1 MEQSGG
7 FASYPSLRSRVII
20 VTGGASG
27 IGEAIV
33 EAFAMQNAQVAF
45 LDIQDEAAQQLTK
58 RLTSE
63 GTTVPV
69 YYHCDLTDIAQVQHT
84 VPTIL
89 HRFCTVKSDILTHLF
104 SQHSATGI

>member
-45 LDIQDEAAQQLTK
+45 LDI
-58 RLTSE
+58 
-63 GTTVPV
+63 
-69 YYHCDLTDIAQVQHT
+69 
-84 VPTIL
+84 
-89 HRFCTVKSDILTHLF
+89 
-104 SQHSATGI
+104 